1 MKAQNVDKSVVSGF
15 GDEWERF
22 DQSDL
27 PANEHSEIFDLY
39 FSIFPWEMLSNTSV
53 GFDMGCGSG
62 RWAKLV
68 APRVGQLHCVDPSS
82 AITVATKNLS
92 VFSNC
97 IFHNSSV
104 DEFAVASNS
113 MDFGYSLGVLHHIPN
128 TQSALNDCVDKLK
141 KGAPFLLY
149 LYYAFDNKP
158 FWFKII
164 FKISNIIRLG
174 VSKSPHQIRY
184 ILSQILAFLV
194 YLPFARISKILE
206 KSGINVDNIPL
217 SAYRNCSFYTMRTDS
232 LDRFGTRLEQRF
244 TKNEIEQMMLNSGLI
259 NIKFNESLPYWC
271 AVGIKKM

>member
-27 PANEHSEIFDLY
+27 PANEHSELFDLY

-92 VFSNC
+92 AFSNC

-104 DEFAVASNS
+104 DAFAVASNS

-184 ILSQILAFLV
+184 ILSQILAFIV

-206 KSGINVDNIPL
+206 KSGVNVDNIPL

-259 NIKFNESLPYWC
+259 NIKFNKSLPYWC
-271 AVGIKKM
+271 AVGIKK